1 MDLSMDENP
10 TIVLA
15 LMFSHIVKRN

>member
-1 MDLSMDENP
+1 MDENP